1 MAPMPESF
9 RKHIG
14 RNHLG
19 TRVVVVFRE
28 IPDDEAHCLVVE
40 TDSLPEMYQ
49 DQIMQEVNS
58 RDAQQTVNLYEVLQR
73 RSFGDGGQMLNT
85 LHARG
90 FIKKYPV
97 EQIEM
102 VPMPNRPVALSVIN
116 EQISTGKIAA
126 ETGADVPVSDAAK
139 EDSGAGVSVDTSSG
153 LVKPV
158 VIEPVKVGSDG
169 GDATKA
175 AAESKLLQARLMEE
189 DAKKMRE
196 EAYALDPSLKKGGRP
211 TKAAQ
216 KAVKKAKAE
225 D

>member
-1 MAPMPESF
+1 MVTMPESF
-9 RKHIG
+9 KKHIG

-19 TRVVVVFRE
+19 TRVVVIFRE
-28 IPDDEAHCLVVE
+28 IPDDEAHCLVCE

-49 DQIMQEVNS
+49 DQLMQEVNS
-58 RDAQQTVNLYEVLQR
+58 RDAQATVNLYEVLQR

-85 LHARG
+85 LHLRG

-102 VPMPNRPVALSVIN
+102 TPMPNQPVALSIIN
-116 EQISTGKIAA
+116 EQINTGTIAS
-126 ETGADVPVSDAAK
+126 EKK
-139 EDSGAGVSVDTSSG
+139 EDVQVKSENVAENTANDTGVSVDTDAG
-153 LVKPV
+153 IIKPV
-158 VIEPVKVGSDG
+158 VIEPVTVGEDKEE
-169 GDATKA
+169 ATKA

-211 TKAAQ
+211 K
-216 KAVKKAKAE
+216 KVKKGA
-225 D
+225 

>member
-1 MAPMPESF
+1 MVMPESF
-9 RKHIG
+9 KKHIG

-28 IPDDEAHCLVVE
+28 IPDDETHCLCVE
-40 TDSLPEMYQ
+40 TDSLPDMYGEQ
-49 DQIMQEVNS
+49 LMQEVNG
-58 RDAQQTVNLYEVLQR
+58 RDGQDTVNLYEVLQR

-85 LHARG
+85 LHQRG

-102 VPMPNRPVALSVIN
+102 VPMPNRPVALSIIN
-116 EQISTGKIAA
+116 EQINTGKIQAEGGGEA
-126 ETGADVPVSDAAK
+126 VAELPDTANDTGVAVDTETGI
-139 EDSGAGVSVDTSSG
+139 
-153 LVKPV
+153 VKPV
-158 VIEPVKVGSDG
+158 VIEPVTVGDDS

-211 TKAAQ
+211 K
-216 KAVKKAKAE
+216 KVKKAKAE
-225 D
+225 

>member
-1 MAPMPESF
+1 MPESF
-9 RKHIG
+9 KKHIG

-19 TRVVVVFRE
+19 TRVLVVFRE
-28 IPDDEAHCLVVE
+28 IPDDEVHCLCVE

-49 DQIMQEVNS
+49 DQLMREAMG
-58 RDAQQTVNLYEVLQR
+58 RDAQQTVNLYEVLGR

-97 EQIEM
+97 DQITM
-102 VPMPNRPVALSVIN
+102 MPMSNRPVKLSIVN
-116 EQISTGKIAA
+116 EQINTGEIGA
-126 ETGADVPVSDAAK
+126 EKTELAEMLAKVEPSDT
-139 EDSGAGVSVDTSSG
+139 DTGVSVDTDSG

-158 VIEPVKVGSDG
+158 VIAPVVIGDG
-169 GDATKA
+169 EDPTKA

-196 EAYALDPSLKKGGRP
+196 EAYALDPALKKGGRP
-211 TKAAQ
+211 K
-216 KAVKKAKAE
+216 KKVVKKEVKT

>member
-1 MAPMPESF
+1 MAVAEGF
-9 RKHIG
+9 KKHVG

-19 TRVVVVFRE
+19 TRLVVVFRE
-28 IPDDEAHCLVVE
+28 IPDDEAHCLCVE
-40 TDSLPEMYQ
+40 SDSLPEMYH
-49 DQIMQEVNS
+49 DQLMREVDS

-85 LHARG
+85 LHSRG

-102 VPMPNRPVALSVIN
+102 VPMPNRPVALSIIN
-116 EQISTGKIAA
+116 EQINTGKISSEEA
-126 ETGADVPVSDAAK
+126 
-139 EDSGAGVSVDTSSG
+139 SGAPVAELPKTEADTSGGISVDTETG
-153 LVKPV
+153 IVKPV
-158 VIEPVKVGSDG
+158 VIEPVTVGDG
-169 GDATKA
+169 KEDATKA

-196 EAYALDPSLKKGGRP
+196 EAYALDPALKKGGRP
-211 TKAAQ
+211 
-216 KAVKKAKAE
+216 KKAK

>member
-1 MAPMPESF
+1 MVAMPESF

-19 TRVVVVFRE
+19 TRVIVVFRE
-28 IPDDEAHCLVVE
+28 IPDDEAHCLCVE

-85 LHARG
+85 LHMRG

-102 VPMPNRPVALSVIN
+102 TPMPNQPVALSVIN
-116 EQISTGKIAA
+116 EQINTGQISAEAETAETAEALPEVDNSTGI
-126 ETGADVPVSDAAK
+126 
-139 EDSGAGVSVDTSSG
+139 SVDTDSG

-158 VIEPVKVGSDG
+158 VIEPVKVGADEG
-169 GDATKA
+169 EDATKA

-196 EAYALDPSLKKGGRP
+196 EAYTLDPALKKGGRP
-211 TKAAQ
+211 
-216 KAVKKAKAE
+216 KKAKAE
-225 D
+225 KAEK

>member
-1 MAPMPESF
+1 MPESF
-9 RKHIG
+9 KKHIG

-116 EQISTGKIAA
+116 EQISTGKITA
-126 ETGADVPVSDAAK
+126 EVDANAVATPAK
-139 EDSGAGVSVDTSSG
+139 ANTDAGISVDTESG
-153 LVKPV
+153 VVKPV
-158 VIEPVKVGSDG
+158 VIQPVTVGG
-169 GDATKA
+169 GETDATKA

-211 TKAAQ
+211 TKAAK
-216 KAVKKAKAE
+216 KAVEQAKSE